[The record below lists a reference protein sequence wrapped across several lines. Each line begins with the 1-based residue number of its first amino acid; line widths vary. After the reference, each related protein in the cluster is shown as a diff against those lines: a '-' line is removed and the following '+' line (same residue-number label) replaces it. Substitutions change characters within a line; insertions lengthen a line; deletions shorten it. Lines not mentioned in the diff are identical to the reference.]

1 MKLFASL
8 TLVILLSVSVQAQQE
23 LTKTRL
29 AIAAA
34 AEKVQPKAVAWR
46 RDIHEHPELGNYEYR
61 TSKIIA
67 AHLRSLGMEV
77 KEGVA
82 KTGVVGILR
91 GAKPGPCVA
100 LRSDMDALPIQ
111 EKTGLPFS
119 STAKGNYNGTE
130 VSVMHACG
138 HDVHMAILMSTAE
151 VLAGMK
157 NELRGTVK
165 FIFQPS
171 EEGPPAGE
179 EGGAP
184 LMVKQGV
191 MDDPKVDAIF
201 GLHLQPDIEI
211 GNVAYKSG
219 PFMASAIFYKLTV
232 TGKGAHGSTPW
243 LGIDP
248 INTAA
253 QIMLGFQTIVS
264 RQSELTKTPVII
276 TVGKIQGGTR
286 GNIIPDNCVLDG
298 TVRTFD
304 SSIQRMTM
312 EKMRQ
317 MAEKMAEA
325 NGARAELTYSE
336 NAAVTF
342 NDPRLV
348 QRMLPSMRS
357 AIGDAHVYE
366 RDWTTNAEDFAYYGQ
381 KAPAFYFDLGGMSPG
396 NDPLK
401 MPSKHT
407 ANYVIDENCIKTGVK
422 VFCNLVVDYFNAA
435 K

>member
-1 MKLFASL
+1 MSNKPVSAAQEKHGAAASL
-8 TLVILLSVSVQAQQE
+8 KDEVGGLMKTTVALRRDLHKWPEIGNTLP
-23 LTKTRL
+23 KTREQVL
-29 AIAAA
+29 TALEGLPLDIKLHETTSGIAAM
-34 AEKVQPKAVAWR
+34 
-46 RDIHEHPELGNYEYR
+46 L
-61 TSKIIA
+61 
-67 AHLRSLGMEV
+67 
-77 KEGVA
+77 
-82 KTGVVGILR
+82 TGD
-91 GAKPGPCVA
+91 KPGPTVM
-100 LRSDMDALPIQ
+100 LRGDMDALPIQ
-111 EKTGLPFS
+111 EKTGLPFAS
-119 STAKGNYNGTE
+119 IAKGTYNGAD

-191 MDDPKVDAIF
+191 MDDPKVEAIF

-304 SSIQRMTM
+304 SSVQRMTM
-312 EKMRQ
+312 EKMRL

-325 NGARAELTYSE
+325 NGARAELTYTE
-336 NAAVTF
+336 NAAVTY
-342 NDPRLV
+342 NDPKLV

-357 AIGDAHVYE
+357 AIGDTHVYE

-422 VFCNLVVDYFNAA
+422 VFCNLVVDYFNSG

>member
-1 MKLFASL
+1 M
-8 TLVILLSVSVQAQQE
+8 ILALYFILAQVAYSQQD
-23 LTKTRL
+23 LTKTRM
-29 AIAAA
+29 AISAA
-34 AEKVQPKAVAWR
+34 AEKIQSKAVAWR
-46 RDIHEHPELGNYEYR
+46 RDIHQHPELGNNEYR

-67 AHLRSLGMEV
+67 AHLRSLGMGV

-82 KTGVVGILR
+82 KTGVVGILK
-91 GAKPGPCVA
+91 GGKPGPCIA
-100 LRSDMDALPIQ
+100 LRSDMDALPIE
-111 EKTGLPFS
+111 EKTGLPFAS
-119 STAKGNYNGTE
+119 KEKGTYNGTE

-157 NELRGTVK
+157 NELKGTIK

-184 LMVKQGV
+184 LMVKEGV
-191 MDDPKVDAIF
+191 MDDPKVEAIF

-219 PFMASAIFYKLTV
+219 AFMASAIFYKLIV
-232 TGKGAHGSTPW
+232 LGKGAHGSTPW
-243 LGIDP
+243 LGVDP
-248 INTAA
+248 IQTAA

-276 TVGKIQGGTR
+276 TVGKIQGGSR
-286 GNIIPDNCVLDG
+286 NNIIPDNCVLDG
-298 TVRTFD
+298 TVRSFD
-304 SSIQRMTM
+304 SAIQRSTM
-312 EKMRQ
+312 EKMRL
-317 MAEKMAEA
+317 MAEKIAEA

-336 NAAVTF
+336 NAAVTY
-342 NDPRLV
+342 NDPKLV
-348 QRMLPSMRS
+348 QRMLPSMKS
-357 AIGDAHVYE
+357 AIGEEHFFE
-366 RDWTTNAEDFAYYGQ
+366 RDWTTNAEDFSYYGL
-381 KAPAFYFDLGGMSPG
+381 KAPAFYFDLGGMTPG

-407 ANYVIDENCIKTGVK
+407 ALYMIDENCIKTGVK
-422 VFCNLVVDYFNAA
+422 VFCNLVIDYFNTA

>member
-1 MKLFASL
+1 MKKLGSIWL
-8 TLVILLSVSVQAQQE
+8 LLLLVNACYSQQD
-23 LTKTRL
+23 LTKIRQ
-29 AIAAA
+29 AISAA
-34 AEKVQPKAVAWR
+34 AEKIQSKAVAWR
-46 RDIHEHPELGNYEYR
+46 RDIHEHPELGNNEYR
-61 TSKIIA
+61 TAKLIA

-82 KTGVVGILR
+82 KTGVVGILK
-91 GAKPGPCVA
+91 GGKPGPCIA
-100 LRSDMDALPIQ
+100 LRSDMDALPIE
-111 EKTGLPFS
+111 EKTGLPFAS
-119 STAKGNYNGTE
+119 KEKGKFNGADL
-130 VSVMHACG
+130 SVMHACG

-157 NELRGTVK
+157 NELKGTVK

-184 LMVKQGV
+184 LMVKEGV
-191 MDDPKVDAIF
+191 MDDPKVEAIF

-219 PFMASAIFYKLTV
+219 PFMAAAIFYKLTV
-232 TGKGAHGSTPW
+232 LGKGAHGSTPW
-243 LGIDP
+243 LGVDP
-248 INTAA
+248 ITTAA

-304 SSIQRMTM
+304 TAIQRSTM
-312 EKMRQ
+312 EKMRL
-317 MAEKMAEA
+317 MAEKIAEG
-325 NGARAELTYSE
+325 NGAKTELTYAE
-336 NAAVTF
+336 NAAVTY
-342 NDPRLV
+342 NDPKLV

-357 AIGDAHVYE
+357 AIGENHVVE
-366 RDWTTNAEDFAYYGQ
+366 RDWTTNAEDFAYYGL
-381 KAPAFYFDLGGMSPG
+381 KTPAFYFDLGGMSPG

-407 ANYVIDENCIKTGVK
+407 AFYMIDENCIKTGVK
-422 VFCNLVVDYFNAA
+422 VFCNLVVDYFNNA

>member
-1 MKLFASL
+1 M
-8 TLVILLSVSVQAQQE
+8 
-23 LTKTRL
+23 
-29 AIAAA
+29 AISAA
-34 AEKVQPKAVAWR
+34 AEKIQPKAVAWR
-46 RDIHEHPELGNYEYR
+46 RDIHEHPELGNSEYR
-61 TSKIIA
+61 TAKMIA

-77 KEGVA
+77 KEGIA
-82 KTGVVGILR
+82 KTGVVGILK
-91 GAKPGPCVA
+91 GGKPGPCIA
-100 LRSDMDALPIQ
+100 IRSDMDALPIE
-111 EKTGLPFS
+111 EKTGLPFAS
-119 STAKGNYNGTE
+119 KAKGQYNGNE
-130 VSVMHACG
+130 VSIMHACG

-171 EEGPPAGE
+171 EEGPPQGE

-184 LMVKQGV
+184 LMVKEGV
-191 MDDPKVDAIF
+191 MEGPKVEAVF

-211 GNVAYKSG
+211 GKVAYKSG

-232 TGKGAHGSTPW
+232 LGKGAHGSTPW
-243 LGIDP
+243 LGVDP
-248 INTAA
+248 ITTAA

-286 GNIIPDNCVLDG
+286 GNIIPDNCVMDG

-304 SSIQRMTM
+304 SSIQKLTM
-312 EKMRQ
+312 DKMRL
-317 MAEKMAEA
+317 MADKIAEA
-325 NGARAELTYSE
+325 NGARAELTYTE
-336 NAAVTF
+336 NAAVTY

-348 QRMLPSMRS
+348 QRMLPSMRA
-357 AIGDAHVYE
+357 AIGETQVYE

-407 ANYVIDENCIKTGVK
+407 ALYVIDENCIKTGVK
-422 VFCNLVVDYFNAA
+422 VFCNLVVDYFNTG